1 MDGYEDIAS
10 GAPSSAL
17 PGYEDLDAPKTQK
30 VSPERPGAG
39 SVFSQV
45 GKESLS
51 NLESLAR
58 GGLTAT
64 VAGIPAMAGIPGSIE
79 GLYRQQMRGLGAD
92 VSEKTFLPT
101 MSEIYEPASQIA
113 RDVGGAIP
121 FVGERLTDPNERTEG
136 MTQLGEATLG
146 GIGSPSAV
154 LGAGSKVK
162 KGFDVLTG
170 ARSKQAESAAT
181 ALQGS
186 LRTRVEDIAAAAAKP
201 KEEALAKLEQIAK
214 AEEQLSGRGSI
225 AATRARERIK
235 EVESSLNGLSN
246 TRVLSEDLGGI
257 IQPAGKANIESL
269 KGVRTE
275 EAITNIKD
283 PGFEAAR
290 VREAR
295 KDFISNNPRS
305 KEAFNEVLTEIQT
318 QIQRTP
324 EPYRSELKRRLAS
337 ITGRVGQEEKV
348 AIGSG
353 KVSGRVEKTIPAK
366 IEPLTLDNAEFLR
379 RMLNDNKAFEFEG
392 GFKAFDAIRQADLAK
407 KLTSAMNAYEPR
419 IGQYLQ
425 EYSRRSAPITKA
437 TVGRSRALT
446 ETEQLAEEAALF
458 SADKAA
464 ATNYFLN
471 GTQERAQRLLDLVG
485 SKSKELTNG
494 IKGYFRNQLEGQT
507 AAQTQKFI
515 KDQEGFLREFP
526 ELRDSLNKIYQAR
539 NKAEVLA
546 KESGEKATAAGQR
559 LTARGTR
566 ARNAADKA
574 REVQKSYEKLENQL
588 SKLPPK
594 ESLSRSEGYINKLF
608 DDGFI
613 DANTHKKYLDEIT
626 ATVEKYGESARA
638 KELVRA
644 FLRKSLYVGAGGS
657 LASALGSG
665 VYYGFKP

>member
-30 VSPERPGAG
+30 VSPERPSAG

-201 KEEALAKLEQIAK
+201 KEEALAKLEEIAK
-214 AEEQLSGRGSI
+214 AEERLSGRGSV

-290 VREAR
+290 IREAN

-305 KEAFNEVLTEIQT
+305 KEEFNEVLTEIQT

-324 EPYRSELKRRLAS
+324 EPYRSELQRRLAS

-366 IEPLTLDNAEFLR
+366 IEPLTLDKAEFLR
-379 RMLNDNKAFEFEG
+379 RMLNDNKAFEVEG
-392 GFKAFDAIRQADLAK
+392 FPAFDAIRQGDLAK

-425 EYSRRSAPITKA
+425 EYAKRSAPITKA
-437 TVGRSRALT
+437 TVGRGRALT

-458 SADKAA
+458 SADKTA

>member
-1 MDGYEDIAS
+1 MNGYEDIANDS
-10 GAPSSAL
+10 PSSAL
-17 PGYEDLDAPKTQK
+17 PGYEDIDAPKTQK
-30 VSPERPGAG
+30 VSSERPSAG
-39 SVFSQV
+39 SAFAQI

-64 VAGIPAMAGIPGSIE
+64 VAGIPTLAGIPGSIE
-79 GLYRQQMRGLGAD
+79 GLYRQQLRGLGAN
-92 VSEKTFLPT
+92 VSEETFLPT

-121 FVGERLTDPNERTEG
+121 FVGERLTDPNERTAG
-136 MTQLGEATLG
+136 MTQLGEVTLG
-146 GIGSPSAV
+146 GVASPTAA
-154 LGAGSKVK
+154 LGAVSKIK
-162 KGFDVLTG
+162 KGVDVLSG

-201 KEEALAKLEQIAK
+201 KEEALAKLEEIAK
-214 AEEQLSGRGSI
+214 AEERLSGRGSV

-235 EVESSLNGLSN
+235 EVESSLNDLSN

-257 IQPAGKANIESL
+257 IQPLGKANIESL

-275 EAITNIKD
+275 EAITNIKE
-283 PGFEAAR
+283 PAFETAR
-290 VREAR
+290 IREAR
-295 KDFISNNPRS
+295 KDFISNNPKS
-305 KEAFNEVLTEIQT
+305 QKEFNEVLTEIQT

-324 EPYRSELKRRLAS
+324 EPYRSELQRRLAS
-337 ITGRVGQEEKV
+337 ITGKVGQEQKV

-379 RMLNDNKAFEFEG
+379 RMLNDNKAFEVE
-392 GFKAFDAIRQADLAK
+392 GFKAFDAIRQGDLAK

-425 EYSRRSAPITKA
+425 EYAKRSAPITKA
-437 TVGRSRALT
+437 TVGRGRALT

-458 SADKAA
+458 SADKSA
-464 ATNYFLN
+464 ATSYFLN

-485 SKSKELTNG
+485 GKTKELTNG

-515 KDQEGFLREFP
+515 KDQEGLLREFP
-526 ELRDSLNKIYQAR
+526 ELRDSLNKIYEAR
-539 NKAEVLA
+539 NKAEVFT
-546 KESGEKATAAGQR
+546 KESGEKAVAAGQR
-559 LTARGTR
+559 LTAKGTR
-566 ARNAADKA
+566 AKNAFETA
-574 REVQKSYEKLENQL
+574 RDVQENYKKLENEL
-588 SKLPPK
+588 TTLPPK
-594 ESLSRSEGYINKLF
+594 EALSRSEGYINKLLK
-608 DDGFI
+608 DGLI
-613 DANTHKKYLDEIT
+613 DANTHKKYLNEIT
-626 ATVEKYGESARA
+626 ATVKKYGESAKA

-644 FLRKSLYVGAGGS
+644 FLRKSAYVVGGGS
-657 LASALGSG
+657 LASALGG
-665 VYYGFKP
+665 GLYYGLRP